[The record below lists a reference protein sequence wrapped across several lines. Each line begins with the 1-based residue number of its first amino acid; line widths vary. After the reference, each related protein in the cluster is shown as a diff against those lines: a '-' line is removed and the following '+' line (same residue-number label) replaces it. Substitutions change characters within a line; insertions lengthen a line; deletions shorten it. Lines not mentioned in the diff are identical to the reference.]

1 MRTAP
6 LVLAKAGTQGQGLDS
21 RFRGNERTKK
31 LLSRLAFCIA
41 FAIAAPASTQAGDF
55 GRPKPSFFEGLI
67 PQQFWRG
74 PVAGYSG
81 YPLTDLEVELRDR
94 SYVLIRPNE
103 PRGNWNIYIAGFGIA
118 HLFPPAYIYY
128 DYTEYARMLLWT
140 PARSEASSYNRLI
153 EDMDSDGR
161 LVGPF
166 VAVACAVADLDL
178 KRERS
183 LAYVGDLAEGEV
195 ANAFGRIRENRL
207 VTAWVHRALHWRL
220 ASYRYALE
228 RLVIAVPSGRAV
240 ETERGLKRFE
250 AIVLQADPALARCAG
265 AEFLLPAEAIAP
277 VAPIVAK

>member
-1 MRTAP
+1 MS
-6 LVLAKAGTQGQGLDS
+6 L
-21 RFRGNERTKK
+21 RG
-31 LLSRLAFCIA
+31 LAFCIA

-103 PRGNWNIYIAGFGIA
+103 PSGNWNIYIAGFGIA

-153 EDMDSDGR
+153 EDMDGDGR

-166 VAVACAVADLDL
+166 VAVACAVGSRPQARAQPRLC
-178 KRERS
+178 RRP
-183 LAYVGDLAEGEV
+183 G
-195 ANAFGRIRENRL
+195 GR
-207 VTAWVHRALHWRL
+207 
-220 ASYRYALE
+220 
-228 RLVIAVPSGRAV
+228 
-240 ETERGLKRFE
+240 
-250 AIVLQADPALARCAG
+250 
-265 AEFLLPAEAIAP
+265 
-277 VAPIVAK
+277 

>member
-6 LVLAKAGTQGQGLDS
+6 LVPAKAGTQGLGLDS
-21 RFRGNERTKK
+21 RFRGNERTKR
-31 LLSRLAFCIA
+31 LFCRLAFFIA

-128 DYTEYARMLLWT
+128 DYT
-140 PARSEASSYNRLI
+140 
-153 EDMDSDGR
+153 
-161 LVGPF
+161 
-166 VAVACAVADLDL
+166 
-178 KRERS
+178 
-183 LAYVGDLAEGEV
+183 
-195 ANAFGRIRENRL
+195 
-207 VTAWVHRALHWRL
+207 
-220 ASYRYALE
+220 
-228 RLVIAVPSGRAV
+228 
-240 ETERGLKRFE
+240 
-250 AIVLQADPALARCAG
+250 
-265 AEFLLPAEAIAP
+265 
-277 VAPIVAK
+277 